1 MEFSLKRHPF
11 FPDLYGVA
19 TRLQVSATSAARRK
33 FRCVSFFQSTRCHFI
48 HGFGKL
54 VCIAKKTCEDDVLR
68 AASMS
73 SAKIPAGRLGEL
85 I

>member
-11 FPDLYGVA
+11 LPDLYGVA

-33 FRCVSFFQSTRCHFI
+33 FRCVSFFQSARCHFI

-54 VCIAKKTCEDDVLR
+54 VCIAKKTCEDDVPR
-68 AASMS
+68 PASKS
-73 SAKIPAGRLGEL
+73 SAKLSSETLA
-85 I
+85 